1 MAVKESVTEFAFSK
15 TADHYCKYIERI
27 NGGFCF
33 ELQVVT
39 GLFLVKLQGYL
50 HYKTATSQNVFPEA
64 QVNNSFV
71 W

>member
-1 MAVKESVTEFAFSK
+1 MTESGFRKSSGL
-15 TADHYCKYIERI
+15 YISGSEGICDVERI

-39 GLFLVKLQGYL
+39 GLLLVKLQGYL
-50 HYKTATSQNVFPEA
+50 HYKTATPQNVLSEA

-71 W
+71 S